1 MAYENDI
8 YTRNE
13 DSELAVRVVTA
24 TEGTNN
30 SSYDDVFTRDANGKL
45 AVRVVGAGGGDSH
58 NLGWFA
64 TPQALSE
71 AYPTGESGDY
81 AIVGSTD
88 TVWVWDADSGESGAW
103 KDTDTKGQVESVN
116 GQTGIVSLGAA
127 DVGAQP
133 TLVSGTNI
141 KTVDGNSLL
150 GSGNLELSTYLT
162 YPNGWTTNS
171 TTKAFCDGIAADMTA
186 TVGKAYLGEVTFSDL
201 PASMVNAEVVV
212 EIMDGTTAQDKII
225 VLSLKSGNVSP
236 YAWQYVYWNG
246 GTNVSGWKTW
256 QEPLVSGTN
265 IKTVNNTSLLG
276 SGDITI
282 DSLPTQS
289 GHNGEYLTTDGSSA
303 SWGSIS
309 FPVSSVNTKTGA
321 VTLTA
326 SDVGALPDNT
336 HIPADPVQADWSEAD
351 STALDYIKNKPTLG
365 TAASANTTDFAT
377 AAQGALATTAIQPN
391 DNVSSLTNNANYAS
405 ITFRVWGANE

>member
-30 SSYDDVFTRDANGKL
+30 SSYDDVFTRDTNGKL

-58 NLGWFA
+58 NLGYFA

-71 AYPTGESGDY
+71 AYPTGEEGDY

-88 TVWVWDADSGESGAW
+88 TVWIWDSGTSAW
-103 KDTDTKGQVESVN
+103 VDTDTKGQVESVN
-116 GQTGIVSLGAA
+116 GQTGTVVLTAS
-127 DVGAQP
+127 DVGAQA

-141 KTVDGNSLL
+141 KSVNNNSLL

-162 YPNGWTTNS
+162 YPAGWTTNS
-171 TTKAFCDGIAADMTA
+171 TTKAFCDDIAADTTA
-186 TVGKAYLGEVTFSDL
+186 TVGKAYLGEVTCSDL
-201 PASMVNAEVVV
+201 PAGILNAEVVV

-225 VLSLKSGNVSP
+225 VLSLKSGNVAP
-236 YAWQYVYWNG
+236 YAWQYVYWDN
-246 GTNVSGWKTW
+246 GTNVSGWKSW

-276 SGDITI
+276 SGNITI
-282 DSLPTQS
+282 DSLPTQTGNS
-289 GHNGEYLTTDGSSA
+289 GKFLTTNGTDA
-303 SWGSIS
+303 SWATVDALPSQSGQNGK
-309 FPVSSVNTKTGA
+309 VLGTNGT
-321 VTLTA
+321 TA
-326 SDVGALPDNT
+326 SWV
-336 HIPADPVQADWSEAD
+336 DP
-351 STALDYIKNKPTLG
+351 
-365 TAASANTTDFAT
+365 TT
-377 AAQGALATTAIQPN
+377 
-391 DNVSSLTNNANYAS
+391 